1 VTNPLLVFWYRLF
14 APDAPESGSHRA
26 HAGRPVPGSRPVD
39 PDTLRRARRW
49 RVPMASSHQASATI
63 FLVMRRMRA
72 PLIVLIV
79 IFAISTLGL
88 TLIPGQD
95 PQGRPWRM
103 GFFDAFYVMSYTA
116 STIGFGEIPYP
127 FSYNQRM
134 WVTISIYL
142 TVVGWAYAIG
152 SLLALVQERSFRQA
166 LALQHFSRKVERMRE
181 PFLILTGYGR
191 TGELLAR
198 SLDALGRRFVVV
210 DSDNGRIDDL
220 YLDSYHADV
229 PGLVGDAGDPG
240 HLGVAGLDHPAC
252 EGVLA
257 LTDDDEANL
266 AVAQTVALLRPDLP
280 VIARA
285 VSPAICDRMHA
296 FGTPTVVNPFDRF
309 GDHLRIALRA
319 PASYQLMTWLES
331 GPGAPLPPRGAP
343 PSHGHWV
350 MCGYGRFG
358 REVAH
363 DLRAEGLDVTVVEPR
378 EGAGHDPDAIVG
390 YGYEPDVLARAGI
403 AEAVGFVAGT
413 DNDTTNL
420 SLVAAA
426 RRANPGLFVAARQ
439 NRAAS
444 APLFGAL
451 DVESLLVPA
460 DVVAHEVY
468 AQLATP
474 LLWRFLQEVPRRDDA
489 WAAAVIDRLTQ
500 LCGEQLQAV
509 WKVRLTAAE
518 APALRDWLAAGGGRL
533 GALLRDPDDR
543 TEPLHAVPLMLA
555 RAGGAASVAE
565 PGSAEGGLVVAPDDD
580 VELAP
585 DDELLLVGR
594 PSARRLLDSTLLADA
609 TREYVLH
616 GRHVPS
622 SWIWRTLTRRPA

>member
-1 VTNPLLVFWYRLF
+1 VSNPLLVFWFRLF
-14 APDAPESGSHRA
+14 TTEPER
-26 HAGRPVPGSRPVD
+26 RPPP
-39 PDTLRRARRW
+39 RW
-49 RVPMASSHQASATI
+49 RVPMGSSRRASATI

-79 IFAISTLGL
+79 IFAVSTVGL

-95 PQGRPWRM
+95 GQGRPWRM

-127 FSYNQRM
+127 FTYNQRM
-134 WVTISIYL
+134 WLTISIYL

-181 PFLILTGYGR
+181 PFLLIVGYGR

-210 DSDNGRIDDL
+210 DRDGDRIDDL
-220 YLDSYHADV
+220 YMDSYHADV
-229 PGLVGDAGDPG
+229 PGLVADAGDPG
-240 HLGVAGLDHPAC
+240 HLAVAGLDHPSC
-252 EGVLA
+252 EGVVA

-266 AVAQTVALLRPDLP
+266 SVAQSAALLRPELP
-280 VIARA
+280 LICRA
-285 VSPAICDRMHA
+285 VSTDMAARMLT
-296 FGTPTVVNPFDRF
+296 FGSPTVVNPFDRF
-309 GDHLRIALRA
+309 GDHLRLALRA

-350 MCGYGRFG
+350 VCGYGRFG
-358 REVAH
+358 REVVH
-363 DLRAEGLDVTVVEPR
+363 DLRAEGLHVTVVDPKADPGDTDTICGRGDEP
-378 EGAGHDPDAIVG
+378 A
-390 YGYEPDVLARAGI
+390 VLDRAGI
-403 AEAVGFVAGT
+403 GHAVGFVAGT

-420 SLVAAA
+420 SLVTAAH
-426 RRANPGLFVAARQ
+426 RANPTLFVAARQ
-439 NRAAS
+439 NKAAS
-444 APLFGAL
+444 APLFAAVRV
-451 DVESLLVPA
+451 DSLLVPA

-474 LLWRFLQEVPRRDDA
+474 LLWRFLQEVPRRDDP
-489 WAAAVIDRLTQ
+489 WSAAVVDRLTG
-500 LCGEQLQAV
+500 LCGEHLQAV

-518 APALRDWLAAGGGRL
+518 APAVQSWLAAEDARL
-533 GALLRDPDDR
+533 GDLLRDPDERDER
-543 TEPLHAVPLMLA
+543 LHAVPLLLA
-555 RAGGAASVAE
+555 RADGGVVFAPADDAAL
-565 PGSAEGGLVVAPDDD
+565 G
-580 VELAP
+580 P
-585 DDELLLVGR
+585 DDELLLVGW
-594 PSARRLLDSTLLADA
+594 PAARRLLDSTLLSDA

-616 GRHVPS
+616 GRYVPS
-622 SWIWRTLTRRPA
+622 SWVWRTLTRRTA